1 MSVIIRDDYEGMCKY
16 AARLIA
22 DFVKEKPDAVL
33 GLATGSTP
41 IGVYKEL
48 IRIYKEEKFS
58 FAQVKA
64 FTLYEFLGE
73 GFDIIKPYGLDRSC
87 ARYMHEEL
95 FKHIDINKKNIYV
108 FDGFTKK
115 PYEVCARYEK
125 LIKDAGGIDLQVL
138 GIGRDGHW
146 GYNEPGS
153 SLGSRTRIVALA
165 KQTTDDNYEYFYRK
179 VGISREEMPHF
190 ALTMGVGTILES
202 KEILLLASGTKKAE
216 IVAKALEGPVTA
228 QVTASAI
235 QIFPG
240 RFTVCLDMD
249 AARELK
255 SIEHILHV
263 EKVNNKYGIKSE

>member
-1 MSVIIRDDYEGMCKY
+1 MCVIVRDDYEGMCKY

-22 DFVKEKPDAVL
+22 DYVKEKPDAVL

-108 FDGFTKK
+108 FDGFTSK
-115 PYEVCARYEK
+115 PYDICAKYEK
-125 LIKDAGGIDLQVL
+125 AIQDAGGIDLQVL

-153 SLGSRTRIVALA
+153 SLASRTRIVALA
-165 KQTTDDNYEYFYRK
+165 KQTLDDNYEYFYRK

-202 KEILLLASGTKKAE
+202 RQILLLASGIKKSE
-216 IVAKALEGPVTA
+216 IVAKALEGPITS

-240 RFTVCLDMD
+240 KFTVVLDKD
-249 AARELK
+249 AAKELK

-263 EKVNNKYGIKSE
+263 EKINTKYGIKSE